1 MSCTLR
7 REENLNDFL
16 DELLDAEGR
25 AETREHL
32 AACPSCRTTHEE
44 LQRLA
49 LQAGDLPQAMAPA
62 SDLWPGLRHRIEAEQ
77 RFAPR
82 SMPRWGLAMAAG
94 LLMAG
99 VIIGT
104 MMGRGLPGGGSLS
117 PAPSGFTA
125 AAGAMAAANDP
136 LAGLRAAESDFQ
148 NATQALL
155 AAMEQ
160 NRGNLPAG
168 AIGTVDTNLALIRAA
183 IDQVWVALEAD
194 PDNAENAYRLVDL
207 YRTQIRMLERT
218 SL

>member
-16 DELLDAEGR
+16 DDLLDDEGQ

-32 AACPSCRTTHEE
+32 AACPSCRTTHQE

-49 LQAGDLPQAMAPA
+49 LQAGDLSHTMAPA
-62 SDLWPGLRHRIEAEQ
+62 SDLWPDLRRRIEAEK

-104 MMGRGLPGGGSLS
+104 MAGRGLPGGGSL
-117 PAPSGFTA
+117 PPVPSGFTN
-125 AAGAMAAANDP
+125 GADTVAAANDP
-136 LAGLRAAESDFQ
+136 LAGLRAAEADFQ
-148 NATQALL
+148 NATKALL

-168 AIGTVDTNLALIRAA
+168 AAGTVDANLELIRAA